1 MSTKTTF
8 KRVALVAVA
17 ALGLGVLSVV
27 PSSATASGTAVTAV
41 SNGTATFRAGSTT
54 VVDSDSTT
62 AATVSVSSLL
72 TTSGD
77 TVSVVFYEKSRPAT
91 AASTSSTVVIS
102 PRETTTANTFVGNG
116 TAFATTADPVTVG
129 FNKYNAGNFAGV
141 AESQTA
147 GGVGVSTLQAKTV
160 RNVSIPNGYVLLAGG
175 YSGSAATRGSSNGP
189 VGANFNVFFDSNS
202 AATAGTYVYTV
213 VATTYS
219 NAGGVYTVSTN
230 QVDVS
235 LVVSANAT
243 DAAASAKTPAAANAV
258 AFIGTATGPSSDAVV
273 TAVATASTTPVAFIK
288 TNINNTNGTAGVAE
302 DSLTATLTGP
312 GLICD
317 GSVCGKSLSGIALT
331 AGTKELTVRADGNAG
346 VATINISSTVATLAA
361 KTVTFYAKAAKT
373 LTSSVRVP
381 VLKVGANSGAVSV
394 AAVDASGIAWTGT
407 AYIYASSAAD
417 ALIAGSETP
426 AACSYTATTGIRCD
440 ITGKLVGT
448 AKFKVIDAATV
459 ATATAT
465 SNEVTVTVSAGTPG
479 SVKLAFD
486 KSTYAPFEKA
496 KITVTVLD
504 TAGKALPA
512 QTVSDVLAA
521 GGITSSVGF
530 SANSDTLTATSVVL
544 ADASSATTGAE
555 AGSQVYYVYM
565 PAGSGDVTISAT
577 GSTGLALAG
586 RVAVSATATVVNSSV
601 DAATDAANEA
611 TDAANAATDAAL
623 AAADAADAATAAA
636 QDASDAVAALSA
648 SVSKLISSLRA
659 QITSLTNLVIKIQ
672 KKVRA

>member
-8 KRVALVAVA
+8 KRIALVAVA

-27 PSSATASGTAVTAV
+27 PSQAVASGTAISGVTA
-41 SNGTATFRAGSTT
+41 GTATFRSGSTG
-54 VVDSDSTT
+54 VVDSDTTTGANITVNALVTSTSDT
-62 AATVSVSSLL
+62 VTVS
-72 TTSGD
+72 
-77 TVSVVFYEKSRPAT
+77 FYEKSRPAG
-91 AASTSSTVVIS
+91 AAATSDAGSRALMQVID
-102 PRETTTANTFVGNG
+102 TTTANSYVS
-116 TAFATTADPVTVG
+116 TTTLTTRDPVASNMGRRQAGALESVT
-129 FNKYNAGNFAGV
+129 AGNIFQVVSGGSVGTLARGNSTGPIG
-141 AESQTA
+141 ATFDLFLESNSAQTA
-147 GGVGVSTLQAKTV
+147 GS
-160 RNVSIPNGYVLLAGG
+160 
-175 YSGSAATRGSSNGP
+175 
-189 VGANFNVFFDSNS
+189 
-202 AATAGTYVYTV
+202 YVYTV
-213 VATTYS
+213 VVTTYS
-219 NAGGVYTVSTN
+219 NTGGSNYTVTTATQDLTITVAAST
-230 QVDVS
+230 
-235 LVVSANAT
+235 AA
-243 DAAASAKTPAAANAV
+243 AAASAKTPAAANAV
-258 AFIGTATGPSSDAVV
+258 AYIGTATGPSSDAVV
-273 TAVATASTTPVAFIK
+273 TAVATASTTPVAYIK

-373 LTSSVRVP
+373 LTASVRVP
-381 VLKVGANSGAVSV
+381 VLAVGANSGAVSV

-426 AACSYTATTGIRCD
+426 SACSYTATNGIRCD

-504 TAGKALPA
+504 TAGKSLPA
-512 QTVSDVLAA
+512 QTVSDVFTT
-521 GGITSSVGF
+521 GGITATVGF
-530 SANSDTLTATSVVL
+530 SANSDTLTATNVVL
-544 ADASSATTGAE
+544 QAASSSSTGAE